1 MVNVRHVLGVLAVL
15 SFATPVG
22 AQVVETNGDVR
33 ELENESQPESQAEPG
48 WVLLES
54 GWRPIVTVGY
64 RLQRAR
70 PRGFAA
76 TGEVFVDHGMT
87 VGILLPVIASGSPSS
102 RVRVAFGVGMG
113 VDRAKRREPS
123 SFSLGGTATTWSL
136 ATYAQLGA
144 ILRVAR
150 SSTWSWLAT
159 ALWTPGRSSAAITYM
174 GFSGQG
180 WGRTAARGRATFGV
194 VVRGVHLGLLVG
206 GAYWSGEYKGAAGP
220 AERTDLELGLQLGSG
235 W

>member
-1 MVNVRHVLGVLAVL
+1 MNVRHVLGVLALL

-22 AQVVETNGDVR
+22 AQAVEPNGDVR
-33 ELENESQPESQAEPG
+33 ELENESQSESQSEPG

-70 PRGFAA
+70 PRDFGA
-76 TGEVFVDHGMT
+76 TGEAFVDHGMT

-102 RVRVAFGVGMG
+102 RVRVAFGIGMG
-113 VDRAKRREPS
+113 VDRAKGREPS

-136 ATYAQLGA
+136 GTYAQLGA

-180 WGRTAARGRATFGV
+180 WARTAARGRATFGV
-194 VVRGVHLGLLVG
+194 VVRGAHFGLLMD
-206 GAYWSGEYKGAAGP
+206 GAYFLPLGDRSWPDDTLVHFEYMDG
-220 AERTDLELGLQLGSG
+220 GL
-235 W
+235 

>member
-1 MVNVRHVLGVLAVL
+1 VVNVRRVLGVLAVL

-22 AQVVETNGDVR
+22 AQVVDPIGDVR
-33 ELENESQPESQAEPG
+33 APTSESPTDPG

-70 PRGFAA
+70 PRDLGA
-76 TGEVFVDHGMT
+76 TGEVFVEHGMT
-87 VGILLPVIASGSPSS
+87 VGILLPVIASGASGS
-102 RVRVAFGVGMG
+102 RARVALGIGMG
-113 VDRAKRREPS
+113 VDRAKDREPS
-123 SFSLGGTATTWSL
+123 LSGLGGTATTLSL

-150 SSTWSWLAT
+150 STTWSWLAT
-159 ALWTPGRSSAAITYM
+159 ALWTPGRSSAAITY
-174 GFSGQG
+174 SGLSQQG

-206 GAYWSGEYKGAAGP
+206 GAYWSGEYEGAAGP